1 MKVDGTDKMKTEECG
16 HTERQLRE
24 IRFYEDYANQA
35 LTTEICFDP
44 IAGSERR
51 PWNSYWRT
59 YELAKERYE
68 SGARVLL
75 DFCCGSGAT
84 SLVFAKIGYDV
95 HGFDITPANI
105 EIARKLSEKHGL
117 TAKTHFSVQ
126 PAEKTSFAS
135 GSFDVIAGIDVLHH
149 IEIEPAMR
157 ECRRVLKDGGIA
169 IFREPV
175 ETPAFDALRNSSPVK
190 KLFPKGRSLE
200 RHITEDEKK
209 LNAGDMA
216 VIRRHFPSMKLERFT
231 FLSRLDPFV
240 RRNGSKGPSLLERV
254 DHALFRKMPS
264 LGRMG
269 GGVVIK
275 LKKGRN
281 G

>member
-84 SLVFAKIGYDV
+84 LLHFVQLRFEEQGIG
-95 HGFDITPANI
+95 INLSNI
-105 EIARKLSEKHGL
+105 
-117 TAKTHFSVQ
+117 
-126 PAEKTSFAS
+126 
-135 GSFDVIAGIDVLHH
+135 H
-149 IEIEPAMR
+149 I
-157 ECRRVLKDGGIA
+157 
-169 IFREPV
+169 
-175 ETPAFDALRNSSPVK
+175 S
-190 KLFPKGRSLE
+190 
-200 RHITEDEKK
+200 
-209 LNAGDMA
+209 
-216 VIRRHFPSMKLERFT
+216 
-231 FLSRLDPFV
+231 
-240 RRNGSKGPSLLERV
+240 
-254 DHALFRKMPS
+254 
-264 LGRMG
+264 
-269 GGVVIK
+269 
-275 LKKGRN
+275 
-281 G
+281 